1 MYLIRGDVFMR
12 VKYYIVK
19 FVNEFERYLSYN
31 TKAIPV
37 GIKKIKLQEQPTI
50 FLTEA
55 EAEDAIVAAKLQ
67 LKEEMQVVVVV

>member
-1 MYLIRGDVFMR
+1 MR

-31 TKAIPV
+31 SKVSPI

-50 FLTEA
+50 FFSEA
-55 EAEDAIVAAKLQ
+55 R
-67 LKEEMQVVVVV
+67 LKRNATMRSLRCAL